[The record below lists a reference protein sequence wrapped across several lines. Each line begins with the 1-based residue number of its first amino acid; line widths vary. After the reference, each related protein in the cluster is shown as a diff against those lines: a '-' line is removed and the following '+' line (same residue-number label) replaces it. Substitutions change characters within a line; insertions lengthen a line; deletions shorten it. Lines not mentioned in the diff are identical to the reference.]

1 MNFAMSNWM
10 TADDPHEFKQALSC
24 YATGITIV
32 TGVTQEGARFG
43 LTASSFQTV
52 SLSPPL
58 VLYSVRR
65 GAASIN
71 LVKASKHFCV
81 NVLRHDHAELAR
93 RFAAPIPDR
102 FAGVDWRN
110 SERGNPMLPD
120 SIATF
125 DCRLWATY
133 DGGDHEIIIGEV
145 QAIRRT
151 AEGDPLVCFRGEFR
165 PIGSSINS
173 SIQKVNA

>member
-1 MNFAMSNWM
+1 MNFAMTNWM
-10 TADDPHEFKQALSC
+10 TADDPQEFKQALSC

-32 TGVTQEGARFG
+32 TGVTQEGVRFG

-52 SLSPPL
+52 SLTPPL

-71 LVKASKHFCV
+71 LVKQSGRFCV

-102 FAGVDWRN
+102 FAGCDWH
-110 SERGNPMLPD
+110 SSARGNPILPD
-120 SIATF
+120 AIATF
-125 DCRLWATY
+125 DCQLWTTY

-151 AEGDPLVCFRGEFR
+151 ADGEPLVCFRGEFR
-165 PIGSSINS
+165 PIGSSINPNTE
-173 SIQKVNA
+173 KVKA